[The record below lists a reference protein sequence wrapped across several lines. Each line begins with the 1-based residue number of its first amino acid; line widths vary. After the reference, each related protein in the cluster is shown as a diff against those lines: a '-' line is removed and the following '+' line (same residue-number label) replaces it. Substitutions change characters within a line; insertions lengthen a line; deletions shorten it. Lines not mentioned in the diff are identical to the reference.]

1 MLRTI
6 EAGAELEFDGNLI
19 QVEELKSSG
28 SGEGPA
34 SQVLFLLLNVI
45 LCIKY

>member
-1 MLRTI
+1 MLMQTRTI

-28 SGEGPA
+28 TGTEETSA
-34 SQVLFLLLNVI
+34 SQVL
-45 LCIKY
+45 